1 MSMDMEQKVESL
13 DLAEV
18 ELRRP
23 PRPPLEGVDKLKP
36 ERVQELLKA
45 YPAWRLLPDGD
56 ALGRRWDFPA
66 GFVAA
71 SYAAFVAG
79 FAHRQGVR
87 VSLECTGGQLSITL
101 RGPDRN
107 GGLTEKVLD
116 FVQALG

>member
-23 PRPPLEGVDKLKP
+23 PRPPMVEDKLKP

-45 YPAWRLLPDGD
+45 FPAWRLLPGGD
-56 ALGRRWDFPA
+56 ALGRKWDFPV

-71 SYAAFVAG
+71 SYAAFVAS
-79 FAHRQGVR
+79 FADRQGVR